1 MARQGRTC
9 AVELLAWKKHR
20 VCTDTRG
27 NMFFLVFISKLRPT
41 RVEDMM
47 RKFVSRDPLAMQDAD
62 VQAWVSLCFAT
73 SVAEAEHALEQLRVY
88 DPRACSFNWTRAV
101 RMFSDLRLV
110 VLGPNTQRMWTLR
123 NVTDPSEDG
132 NVHHLGLCFLCAH
145 AVLHGPC
152 EHLYLALLALGR
164 FQFTYASRSA
174 QSGLSGLGTSAA
186 HASQADPAEGAD
198 EANADGEADPVS
210 DPILDQVLREAGLL
224 HYRHM
229 FASQQISLPV
239 ILEMSFADLRHFFKM
254 SPAES
259 YRLNTCAQNVPSS
272 TPD

>member
-164 FQFTYASRSA
+164 FQFTYAPSKSVGQGRPRLVAQPRVAFRAWERPRPTRHKRTRLKGQTRPMLTERLIQCRTPFWTRSYGKPACCTIAICSLPSRS
-174 QSGLSGLGTSAA
+174 
-186 HASQADPAEGAD
+186 PC
-198 EANADGEADPVS
+198 P
-210 DPILDQVLREAGLL
+210 
-224 HYRHM
+224 
-229 FASQQISLPV
+229 
-239 ILEMSFADLRHFFKM
+239 
-254 SPAES
+254 
-259 YRLNTCAQNVPSS
+259 
-272 TPD
+272 